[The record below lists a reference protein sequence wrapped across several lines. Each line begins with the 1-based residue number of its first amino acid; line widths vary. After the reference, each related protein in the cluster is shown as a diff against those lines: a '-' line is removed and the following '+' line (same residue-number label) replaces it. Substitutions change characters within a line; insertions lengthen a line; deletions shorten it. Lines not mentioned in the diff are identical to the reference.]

1 MNQSIKKD
9 AATSAEVPAT
19 GMETAPKSPQNR
31 EKSPKMPKSP
41 KNPSSK
47 GKGKLGD
54 NMKVETGYA
63 TFSDKIKNLPEPFN
77 DMLSIYEKPKKKE
90 LLNQFHRLQDMVIL
104 TILTVL
110 SSAMMKF
117 SFYSRGTHYY
127 PSLMSIIVALAG
139 SGKSII
145 EPVFELISPIHKEF
159 REKFK
164 TMLNAFKEQ
173 QMKMK
178 LMSKKELKEYLSEV
192 IERPSQLFFR
202 IPADSTYAAFM
213 KSLAVMEGIGII
225 LDTEIDTM
233 LNAFKSEMGNYS
245 VFLRKNFKH
254 EHHSYSRKTEDE
266 YYEINNPRFSVV
278 LSGTLSQMENFLNEV
293 LSGLY
298 SRFCIYWNPL
308 LPEWEDEK
316 YYEEEPMDEKK
327 HYLKFGEHVTR
338 LYHVLA
344 RRENDVKFRIT
355 EKQLKKFNKNFANL
369 HANYVALDGGDIS
382 ATIFRMSVICRR
394 IAMIFSMSRLLY
406 LSEEE
411 MEKALESGVIECS
424 DTDFDNAMIISLVL
438 TEHASAYF
446 EHITGINDEAEID
459 LTESNDFHLNDER
472 LNNAVNALPNNK
484 EMTTKEIIDIFIS
497 KNIPES
503 TASKSI
509 RRLCKKYILK
519 KIKYGIYI
527 KSSVQEYLMKSKD
540 KAKSKK
546 NAKNKAVH
554 K

>member
-1 MNQSIKKD
+1 MKENSTNMAEKSKGLD
-9 AATSAEVPAT
+9 ANGE
-19 GMETAPKSPQNR
+19 ETAKKSPQKKGKN
-31 EKSPKMPKSP
+31 PKSP

-47 GKGKLGD
+47 GKGKSSD
-54 NMKVETGYA
+54 VIKVEAGYA
-63 TFSDKIKNLPEPFN
+63 TFSNKLKKLPEPFN
-77 DMLSIYEKPKKKE
+77 DMLSIYDKPKKKG
-90 LLNQFHRLQDMVIL
+90 LINQFYRLQDMVIL

-127 PSLMSIIVALAG
+127 PSLMTIIVALAG

-159 REKFK
+159 REKF
-164 TMLNAFKEQ
+164 TSLLNAFKEQ
-173 QMKMK
+173 QKKMK
-178 LMSKKELKEYLSEV
+178 YMSKKELKEILSEI
-192 IERPSQLFFR
+192 IEKPSQLFFR

-225 LDTEIDTM
+225 LDTEIDSM
-233 LNAFKSEMGNYS
+233 LNSFKSDMGDYS

-254 EHHSYSRKTEDE
+254 ESHSYSRKTDDE
-266 YYEINNPRFSVV
+266 YFEIPNPRFSVV
-278 LSGTLSQMENFLNEV
+278 LSGTLNQMEKFLNEV

-298 SRFCIYWNPL
+298 SRFGIYWNPL
-308 LPEWEDEK
+308 LPEWEDEQF
-316 YYEEEPMDEKK
+316 YEEEPLDEKK
-327 HYLKFGEHVTR
+327 HYQKFGEHVAR

-344 RRENDVKFRIT
+344 RREDDVKFRIT
-355 EKQLKKFNKNFANL
+355 EKQLNKFNKNFANL

-394 IAMIFSMSRLLY
+394 IAMIFTMSRLLY

-446 EHITGINDEAEID
+446 EHITGMNDDAEID
-459 LTESNDFHLNDER
+459 LTENNDFHLNDER

-484 EMTTKEIIDIFIS
+484 EMSTKEIIDIFIS
-497 KNIPES
+497 NNIPAS
-503 TASKSI
+503 TASKNI
-509 RRLCKKYILK
+509 RSLSQKYILNK
-519 KIKYGIYI
+519 VKHGFYI
-527 KSSVQEYLMKSKD
+527 KSSINDYLMKSTD
-540 KAKSKK
+540 KAKAKKKAKKKSKK
-546 NAKNKAVH
+546 
-554 K
+554 

>member
-1 MNQSIKKD
+1 MNLSINKD

-41 KNPSSK
+41 SSK
-47 GKGKLGD
+47 GKDKSTDVIKL
-54 NMKVETGYA
+54 ETGYA
-63 TFSDKIKNLPEPFN
+63 TFSNKIKNLPEPIK
-77 DMLSIYEKPKKKE
+77 DMLSIYEKPRKKG
-90 LLNQFHRLQDMVIL
+90 LLNQFYRLQDMVIL
-104 TILTVL
+104 SILTVL
-110 SSAMMKF
+110 SSSMMKF

-159 REKFK
+159 REKFM
-164 TMLNAFKEQ
+164 TLLNAFKEQ

-178 LMSKKELKEYLSEV
+178 LMSKKELKEYLSE
-192 IERPSQLFFR
+192 IMEKPSQLFFR

-225 LDTEIDTM
+225 LDTEIDSM
-233 LNAFKSEMGNYS
+233 LNSFKSEMGDYS

-254 EHHSYSRKTEDE
+254 ESHSYSRKTDDE
-266 YYEINNPRFSVV
+266 YFEIPNPRFSVV

-298 SRFCIYWNPL
+298 SRFCIYWNPM

-316 YYEEEPMDEKK
+316 YYEEEPLDEKK
-327 HYLKFGEHVTR
+327 HYQKFGEHVVR

-344 RRENDVKFRIT
+344 RRENDLKFRIT
-355 EKQLKKFNKNFANL
+355 KEQLKKFNKNFSNL
-369 HANYVALDGGDIS
+369 HTNYVALDGGDIS
-382 ATIFRMSVICRR
+382 STIFRMSVICRR

-411 MEKALESGVIECS
+411 MEKAMESGVIECS
-424 DTDFDNAMIISLVL
+424 DTDFDNAMLISLVL

-446 EHITGINDEAEID
+446 EHITRMSDDTEID

-472 LNNAVNALPNNK
+472 LNNAVNALPNNT
-484 EMTTKEIIDIFIS
+484 EMTTKEILDIFMS

-503 TASKSI
+503 TASKCI

-519 KIKYGIYI
+519 KIEHGIYI
-527 KSSVQEYLMKSKD
+527 KSNVKEYLMKSKE

-546 NAKNKAVH
+546 KTK

>member
-1 MNQSIKKD
+1 MENYIDKD
-9 AATSAEVPAT
+9 AAMSADMPAS
-19 GMETAPKSPQNR
+19 GEETAKKSPQKI
-31 EKSPKMPKSP
+31 EKNPKNP

-47 GKGKLGD
+47 GKGKSVD
-54 NMKVETGYA
+54 IIKVEAGYG
-63 TFSDKIKNLPEPFN
+63 TFSNKMKNLPEPFK
-77 DMLSIYEKPKKKE
+77 DMLAIYDKPKKKA
-90 LLNQFHRLQDMVIL
+90 LLEQYYRLQDMVIL

-117 SFYSRGTHYY
+117 TFFSRGTHYNA
-127 PSLMSIIVALAG
+127 SLMSIIVAIAG

-159 REKFK
+159 REKFMALLK
-164 TMLNAFKEQ
+164 AYKEQ

-178 LMSKKELKEYLSEV
+178 LMSKKELKEYVSE
-192 IERPSQLFFR
+192 IMERPSQLFFR

-213 KSLAVMEGIGII
+213 KSLAVMNGIGII

-233 LNAFKSEMGNYS
+233 LNAFKSDMGDYS

-254 EHHSYSRKTEDE
+254 ESHSYSRKTDDE
-266 YYEINNPRFSVV
+266 YYEIEKPRFSVV
-278 LSGTLSQMENFLNEV
+278 LSGTLSQMEKFLNEV

-298 SRFCIYWNPL
+298 SRFCIYWNPS
-308 LPEWEDEK
+308 LPKWVDEEYFEDE
-316 YYEEEPMDEKK
+316 PLDEVS
-327 HYLKFGEHVTR
+327 HYKKFGEHVAR
-338 LYHVLA
+338 LYHVLE

-382 ATIFRMSVICRR
+382 ATVFRMSVICRR

-411 MEKALESGVIECS
+411 MENALESGFIICN
-424 DTDFDNAMIISLVL
+424 DTDFDNAMMISLVL
-438 TEHASAYF
+438 IEHASAYF
-446 EHITGINDEAEID
+446 EHITGMNDEAEID
-459 LTESNDFHLNDER
+459 ITDNNDFRLNDER
-472 LNNAVNALPNNK
+472 LNNAVNALPNGK
-484 EMTTKEIIDIFIS
+484 QMTTKEIIDIFIS
-497 KNIPES
+497 NNIPAS
-503 TASKSI
+503 TASKDI
-509 RRLCKKYILK
+509 RRLCKKYILN
-519 KIKYGIYI
+519 KIEHGIYI
-527 KSSVQEYLMKSKD
+527 KSSVQDYMMKTKE

-546 NAKNKAVH
+546 KSK